1 MGDHSC
7 RAYSGLSI
15 NAGVSLRPPGRPLDT
30 RLASCRPSRGVFC
43 GSGQSYCSVFR
54 AWVSPLQSGAA
65 GPRPLSG
72 ERGSGKGWTRLS
84 LLQRP
89 SEAGGDCDLIAS
101 RGRPC
106 PGNPRLC
113 PQEGRAAQGTGA
125 TRFVPPAGAVPRGAL
140 LGAPDSTLEGE
151 AAWCLP
157 TGDVATAG
165 SSRTLTSCVQ
175 PSLPWFPT
183 CHLGLS
189 LELPH
194 RPLCRWNEPMVV
206 ELLEGWALGT
216 YQQLLL
222 GACSRR
228 GPAVGTRILIPLGPH
243 GCPTGGGSYLASGG

>member
-7 RAYSGLSI
+7 RAHSGLSI
-15 NAGVSLRPPGRPLDT
+15 NAGVSLHPPGWPLDT
-30 RLASCRPSRGVFC
+30 HLASCRPSRGVFC

-101 RGRPC
+101 RGRPR
-106 PGNPRLC
+106 PGNPRCARRRAEQPRAQGPHVLCRLRGLC
-113 PQEGRAAQGTGA
+113 PEELCWGRRILLWKVKQ
-125 TRFVPPAGAVPRGAL
+125 RGA
-140 LGAPDSTLEGE
+140 
-151 AAWCLP
+151 CP
-157 TGDVATAG
+157 TGEVATAG

-183 CHLGLS
+183 RHLGLS

-194 RPLCRWNEPMVV
+194 RPLCKWNEPMVV

-216 YQQLLL
+216 CQQLLL

-228 GPAVGTRILIPLGPH
+228 GPAVGTRILIALGPH